1 MENEKRLSP
10 EFGRRYNFAENIHI
24 EYDGLTGNIVN
35 EIVVKMVE
43 KYDGFVADQIAM
55 EAKASGVSDLT
66 VLNKAA
72 IMNAINKQI
81 PQQVILNEIECLCPS
96 CRYDMM
102 GLPGCSRPQLL
113 SDMWSKIE
121 MEDERW
127 QITEG

>member
-102 GLPGCSRPQLL
+102 GLWDYPDVQDPNYCPICGQKLKWRTN
-113 SDMWSKIE
+113 DG
-121 MEDERW
+121 R
-127 QITEG
+127 